1 MVHKRLRYVALAL
14 GAAWACWWVFFE
26 TAEALGDRQFAQAIL
41 FLVVMFG
48 AVALA
53 WKWPVVGALL
63 FLVEG
68 IAAIVVFAPMWAHRF
83 RLGEFLILFAM
94 MPLPPLAAGIL
105 LLLSRPRRQAQEHA
119 GHPAAA

>member
-1 MVHKRLRYVALAL
+1 MAAKRLRYVALAL

-26 TAEALGDRQFAQAIL
+26 TAEAIGDRQFTQAIL

-53 WKWPVVGALL
+53 WKWPAIGAAL
-63 FLVEG
+63 FLAEG
-68 IAAIVVFAPMWAHRF
+68 IAAIVMFAPGWARHF
-83 RLGEFLILFAM
+83 HLGAFLLLFAM

-105 LLLSRPRRQAQEHA
+105 LLLSRRHPRPHE
-119 GHPAAA
+119 PATA